1 MKKCFFF
8 GCRHESVYFRFMN
21 TSKEKIKEWLGQSP
35 VRTREWLA
43 SKCGVTKRTVDNWLS
58 SGIEI
63 PLKAQRLLEALM
75 RNSEPSAKDEEKLT
89 HLMLTVPLNEFEDW
103 SRAALLK
110 NQIVTHWAIDAIRQ
124 AYQSENVLKPSM
136 VAADPA
142 ADGGKR
148 RRM

>member
-8 GCRHESVYFRFMN
+8 GACHESVYFRFMK

-75 RNSEPSAKDEEKLT
+75 RDSEPAAKDEEKVT
-89 HLMLTVPLNEFEDW
+89 HIMLTVPLNEFEDW
-103 SRAALLK
+103 CRAALLK
-110 NQIVTHWAIDAIRQ
+110 NQIVTKWAIEVIRQ
-124 AYQSENVLKPSM
+124 AYADENVLKTSM
-136 VAADPA
+136 VAEDVREY
-142 ADGGKR
+142 GKSR
-148 RRM
+148 PK